1 MDKGG
6 QVHMPVRSS
15 VFHYELEQIYPF
27 IDGRGR
33 NGCPWGTLLLSEWTH
48 VFEWLPVESMIHAN
62 PRA

>member
-33 NGCPWGTLLLSEWTH
+33 NGCPWRTLLLSE
-48 VFEWLPVESMIHAN
+48 
-62 PRA
+62 